1 MLDQVRTFG
10 EIIKQNF
17 PNHKLLV
24 PMHFNLSMN
33 PESTM
38 DHFEYLADYVTAW
51 CPKTFF
57 FNTYE
62 DYKKNPY
69 LTYYMSGMLEKNLG
83 TFPERMA
90 KHQAE
95 GDDVWWY
102 VTRVPNYPEITLTME
117 TKAVKY
123 RVLFW
128 QQKLY
133 NVDNFLYYMTNDWYP
148 EGNDLAWN
156 AKHEKTHLYDVY
168 GNGVLVYC
176 GAYVGIYGPVGSLR
190 LECVRDGIEDF
201 EYLTILEKHYGKET
215 VDNVISR
222 ITTSLYKYTEDE
234 TTFTEVKIALGNLI
248 EKTIKEG
255 VIK

>member
-1 MLDQVRTFG
+1 MFG
-10 EIIKQNF
+10 GI
-17 PNHKLLV
+17 
-24 PMHFNLSMN
+24 
-33 PESTM
+33 
-38 DHFEYLADYVTAW
+38 
-51 CPKTFF
+51 
-57 FNTYE
+57 
-62 DYKKNPY
+62 
-69 LTYYMSGMLEKNLG
+69 
-83 TFPERMA
+83 
-90 KHQAE
+90 
-95 GDDVWWY
+95 
-102 VTRVPNYPEITLTME
+102 TRVPNYLKSLSQWKPKQQVQGT
-117 TKAVKY
+117 
-123 RVLFW
+123 VL

-133 NVDNFLYYMTNDWYP
+133 NVDTSLLHDNDWYP
-148 EGNDLAWN
+148 GRNLAWN

-168 GNGVLVYC
+168 VNGVLVYC